1 MATTETLSSAA
12 RSELRG
18 IAGEI
23 IGPEDSGYDEARKVH
38 NGMIDRSPGVVIRAA
53 SADDVA
59 AGIGFARSH
68 DVPLAI
74 RGGGHSAP
82 GLGTIDDGVVI
93 DLAPLSAVNV
103 DAAGRTVAVGGGA
116 TLTQVDAATAEVGM
130 ATPLGI
136 LGTTGVGGLTLGGGI
151 GHLARKHGLTID
163 NLLGADVVLAD
174 GSKVTASPDE
184 NADLFWALRGG
195 GGNFGVVT
203 EFRYRLHPVS
213 TVIAGPTFWS
223 LDDTEAVMKRYRE
236 FIPQAPRELNG
247 FFAFATVPPVEP
259 FPAELH
265 GRKVSAVVWCY
276 AGDDNDAAQAAMA
289 PMLEAAEPLL
299 HGAGPLP
306 FAGLQ
311 GFFDQFYPKGM
322 QGYWRADFVN
332 ELSDAAIAAHRE
344 HAELMTPGAS
354 TMHMY
359 PIDGAV
365 HDVGESDTAWA
376 NRDVQWAE
384 VIYGTD
390 PDPASGEAMR
400 QWTLDYFDATHPYS
414 ATGGAYVNF
423 MMDEGQERVKAT
435 YRSNYGRL
443 SRIKAQYDP
452 SNTFRVN
459 QNIQPAM

>member
-1 MATTETLSSAA
+1 
-12 RSELRG
+12 
-18 IAGEI
+18 
-23 IGPEDSGYDEARKVH
+23 
-38 NGMIDRSPGVVIRAA
+38 
-53 SADDVA
+53 VA
-59 AGIGFARSH
+59 A
-68 DVPLAI
+68 
-74 RGGGHSAP
+74 
-82 GLGTIDDGVVI
+82 
-93 DLAPLSAVNV
+93 
-103 DAAGRTVAVGGGA
+103 GGGA

-151 GHLARKHGLTID
+151 GHLARKYGLTID

-174 GSKVTASPDE
+174 GSKVTASADE

-203 EFRYRLHPVS
+203 EFRYRLYPVS

-223 LDDTEAVMKRYRE
+223 LDDTAAVMQRYRE
-236 FIPQAPRELNG
+236 FIPQAPRDLNG
-247 FFAFATVPPVEP
+247 FFAFATVPPVAP
-259 FPAELH
+259 FPEELH
-265 GRKVSAVVWCY
+265 GRKVAAVVWCY

-289 PMLEAAEPLL
+289 PMLEAAEPLM
-299 HGAGPLP
+299 HGAHELP

-311 GFFDQFYPKGM
+311 GFFDPFYPKGM

-344 HAELMTPGAS
+344 HAERMTPGAS

-365 HDVGESDTAWA
+365 HEVGESDTAWA
-376 NRDVQWAE
+376 NRDVQWAQ

-390 PDPASGEAMR
+390 PDPASADAMR

-423 MMDEGQERVKAT
+423 MMDEGQDRVKAA
-435 YRSNYGRL
+435 YRSNYSRL
-443 SRIKAQYDP
+443 TRVKAQYDP

-459 QNIQPAM
+459 QNIQPAV

>member
-18 IAGEI
+18 ITGEI
-23 IGPEDSGYDEARKVH
+23 IGPEDSGYDEARRVH
-38 NGMIDRSPGVVIRAA
+38 NGMIDRSPGVVLRAA

-103 DAAGRTVAVGGGA
+103 DASGRTVAVGGGA

>member
-18 IAGEI
+18 ITGEV
-23 IGPEDSGYDEARKVH
+23 IGPGDSGYDEARRVH
-38 NGMIDRSPGVVIRAA
+38 NGMIDRSPGVILRAA

-103 DAAGRTVAVGGGA
+103 DASGRTVAVGGGA

-332 ELSDAAIAAHRE
+332 ELSDAAIAAHHE
-344 HAELMTPGAS
+344 HAERMTPGAS

-365 HDVGESDTAWA
+365 HDVGASDTAWS
-376 NRDVQWAE
+376 NRNVQWAE

-390 PDPASGEAMR
+390 PDPGSADAMR
-400 QWTLDYFDATHPYS
+400 EWTLDYFDATHPYS

-435 YRSNYGRL
+435 YGSNYGRL
-443 SRIKAQYDP
+443 SRVKAQYDP
-452 SNTFRVN
+452 TNTFRVN
-459 QNIQPAM
+459 QNIQPAA

>member
-23 IGPEDSGYDEARKVH
+23 IGPEDSGYDEARAVH
-38 NGMIDRSPGVVIRAA
+38 NGMIDRSPGVILRAA

-93 DLAPLSAVNV
+93 DLAPLSAVTV

-184 NADLFWALRGG
+184 NPDLFWAIRGG

-213 TVIAGPTFWS
+213 TVIAGPD
-223 LDDTEAVMKRYRE
+223 LLVARRHRRGHAALPGVHPAGAAGAERVLRVRDRAAGGAV
-236 FIPQAPRELNG
+236 PGGAPRPQGERRRLVLRRRRQRRG
-247 FFAFATVPPVEP
+247 PGRHGPDARGARSRSCTVPARCRSP
-259 FPAELH
+259 
-265 GRKVSAVVWCY
+265 GSRGSSTSSTR
-276 AGDDNDAAQAAMA
+276 
-289 PMLEAAEPLL
+289 
-299 HGAGPLP
+299 
-306 FAGLQ
+306 
-311 GFFDQFYPKGM
+311 
-322 QGYWRADFVN
+322 RAC
-332 ELSDAAIAAHRE
+332 R
-344 HAELMTPGAS
+344 
-354 TMHMY
+354 
-359 PIDGAV
+359 
-365 HDVGESDTAWA
+365 
-376 NRDVQWAE
+376 
-384 VIYGTD
+384 
-390 PDPASGEAMR
+390 
-400 QWTLDYFDATHPYS
+400 
-414 ATGGAYVNF
+414 ATGA
-423 MMDEGQERVKAT
+423 RT
-435 YRSNYGRL
+435 S
-443 SRIKAQYDP
+443 
-452 SNTFRVN
+452 
-459 QNIQPAM
+459 

>member
-18 IAGEI
+18 ITGEI
-23 IGPEDSGYDEARKVH
+23 IGPEDSGYDEARRVH

-82 GLGTIDDGVVI
+82 GLGTIDDGVVL

-299 HGAGPLP
+299 HGAGRLP

>member
-18 IAGEI
+18 LSGEI
-23 IGPEDSGYDEARKVH
+23 IGPEDAGYDEARRVH
-38 NGMIDRSPGVVIRAA
+38 NGMIDRSPGVIVRPA
-53 SADDVA
+53 STDDVA
-59 AGIGFARSH
+59 AAIGFARAH
-68 DVPLAI
+68 DVPLAV

-82 GLGTIDDGVVI
+82 GLGTIDAGVVI
-93 DLAPLSAVNV
+93 DLASLSSIDV
-103 DAAGRTVAVGGGA
+103 DADRRVVAVGGGA

-174 GSKVTASPDE
+174 GSKVTASADE

-223 LDDTEAVMKRYRE
+223 LADTTAVMQRYRE
-236 FIPQAPRELNG
+236 FIPQAPRDLNG

-265 GRKVSAVVWCY
+265 FQKVAAVVWCY

-289 PMLEAAEPLL
+289 PMLEAAEPLM
-299 HGAGPLP
+299 HGAHALP

-332 ELSDAAIAAHRE
+332 ELPDAAIAAHRE
-344 HAELMTPGAS
+344 HAERMTPGSS
-354 TMHMY
+354 TMHLY

-384 VIYGTD
+384 VIYGTEPEPERAD
-390 PDPASGEAMR
+390 AVR

-423 MMDEGQERVKAT
+423 MMDEGQERVKAA

-443 SRIKAQYDP
+443 SRVKAQYDP
-452 SNTFRVN
+452 TNTFRVN
-459 QNIQPAM
+459 QNIQPAV

>member
-1 MATTETLSSAA
+1 MATTETLSTAA

-18 IAGEI
+18 LSGEI
-23 IGPEDSGYDEARKVH
+23 IGPEDSGYDEARAVH

-53 SADDVA
+53 SAGDVA

-93 DLAPLSAVNV
+93 DLAPLSAVKV
-103 DAAGRTVAVGGGA
+103 DAAARVVAAGGGA
-116 TLTQVDAATAEVGM
+116 TLTQVDAATAEAGM

-174 GSKVTASPDE
+174 GTQVTASADE
-184 NADLFWALRGG
+184 NPELFWALRGG

-203 EFRYRLHPVS
+203 EFRYRLHAVS

-223 LDDTEAVMKRYRE
+223 LDDTTAVMQRYRE

-265 GRKVSAVVWCY
+265 GQKVAAVVWCY
-276 AGDDNDAAQAAMA
+276 AGDDNDAAQALMA

-311 GFFDQFYPKGM
+311 GFFDPFYPKGM

-344 HAELMTPGAS
+344 HAERMTPGAS

-384 VIYGTD
+384 VIFGCEPEPERAD
-390 PDPASGEAMR
+390 AVRE
-400 QWTLDYFDATHPYS
+400 WTLDYFDATHPYS

-423 MMDEGQERVKAT
+423 MMDEGQDRVKAT

-459 QNIQPAM
+459 QNIQPAV

>member
-18 IAGEI
+18 LAGEI
-23 IGPEDSGYDEARKVH
+23 IGPEDAGYDDARRVH
-38 NGMIDRSPGVVIRAA
+38 NGMIDRSPGVIIRPATT
-53 SADDVA
+53 DDVA
-59 AGIGFARSH
+59 AAIAFARAH
-68 DVPLAI
+68 DVTLAV

-93 DLAPLSAVNV
+93 DLASLSAVKV
-103 DAAGRTVAVGGGA
+103 DADRRVVAAGGGA

-136 LGTTGVGGLTLGGGI
+136 LGTTGVGGLTLGGGV

-174 GSKVTASPDE
+174 GSKVTASADE

-223 LDDTEAVMKRYRE
+223 LDDTATVMQRYRE
-236 FIPQAPRELNG
+236 FIPQAPRDLNG

-265 GRKVSAVVWCY
+265 GRKVAAIVWCY

-289 PMLEAAEPLL
+289 PMLEAAEPLM
-299 HGAGPLP
+299 HGAHALP

-311 GFFDQFYPKGM
+311 GFFDRFYPKGM
-322 QGYWRADFVN
+322 QGYWRADFVS
-332 ELSDAAIAAHRE
+332 ELPDAAIAAHRE
-344 HAELMTPGAS
+344 HAERMTPGSS

-365 HDVGESDTAWA
+365 RDVGESDTAWA
-376 NRDVQWAE
+376 NRDVQWAQ
-384 VIYGTD
+384 VIYGTEPEPERAD
-390 PDPASGEAMR
+390 AVR

-423 MMDEGQERVKAT
+423 MMDEGQERVKAA

-443 SRIKAQYDP
+443 TRVKAQYDA

-459 QNIQPAM
+459 QNIQPAV

>member
-18 IAGEI
+18 LSGEI
-23 IGPEDSGYDEARKVH
+23 IGPEDSGYDEARRVH
-38 NGMIDRSPGVVIRAA
+38 NGMIDRSPGVIVRATT
-53 SADDVA
+53 SDDVA
-59 AGIGFARSH
+59 AALGFAQSH

-93 DLAPLSAVNV
+93 DLAPLSTVTV
-103 DAAGRTVAVGGGA
+103 DADARTVAVGGGA
-116 TLTQVDAATAEVGM
+116 TLTQVDAATAQVGM

-174 GSKVTASPDE
+174 GSKVKASANE
-184 NADLFWALRGG
+184 NPDLFWAIRGG

-223 LDDTEAVMKRYRE
+223 LDDTEAVMRRYRE
-236 FIPQAPRELNG
+236 FIPQAPRDLNG
-247 FFAFATVPPVEP
+247 FFAFATVPPVDP

-265 GRKVSAVVWCY
+265 GLKVSAVVWCY

-289 PMLEAAEPLL
+289 PMLDAAEPLL

-322 QGYWRADFVN
+322 QGYWRADFVS
-332 ELSDAAIAAHRE
+332 ELPDAAIAAHRE
-344 HAELMTPGAS
+344 HAERMEPGAS

-365 HDVGESDTAWA
+365 HDVGEADTAWSH
-376 NRDVQWAE
+376 RDVQWAE
-384 VIYGTD
+384 VIYGTE
-390 PDPASGEAMR
+390 PDPASADSVR
-400 QWTLDYFDATHPYS
+400 KWTLDYFDATHPYS
-414 ATGGAYVNF
+414 ATGGAYINF
-423 MMDEGQERVKAT
+423 MMDEGQDRVKAT

-443 SRIKAQYDP
+443 SRVKAQYDP
-452 SNTFRVN
+452 ENTFRVN
-459 QNIQPAM
+459 QNIQPAV

>member
-1 MATTETLSSAA
+1 V
-12 RSELRG
+12 
-18 IAGEI
+18 
-23 IGPEDSGYDEARKVH
+23 K
-38 NGMIDRSPGVVIRAA
+38 A
-53 SADDVA
+53 SA
-59 AGIGFARSH
+59 
-68 DVPLAI
+68 
-74 RGGGHSAP
+74 
-82 GLGTIDDGVVI
+82 
-93 DLAPLSAVNV
+93 
-103 DAAGRTVAVGGGA
+103 
-116 TLTQVDAATAEVGM
+116 
-130 ATPLGI
+130 
-136 LGTTGVGGLTLGGGI
+136 
-151 GHLARKHGLTID
+151 
-163 NLLGADVVLAD
+163 
-174 GSKVTASPDE
+174 DE
-184 NADLFWALRGG
+184 NADLFWAIRGG

-223 LDDTEAVMKRYRE
+223 LDDTVAVMQRYRE
-236 FIPQAPRELNG
+236 FIPEAPRDLNG

-265 GRKVSAVVWCY
+265 GRKVAAVVWCY

-332 ELSDAAIAAHRE
+332 ELSDAAITAHRE
-344 HAELMTPGAS
+344 HAERMTPGAS

-365 HDVGESDTAWA
+365 HEVGESDTAWA
-376 NRDVQWAE
+376 NRDVQWAQ

-390 PDPASGEAMR
+390 PDPASAEAMR

-423 MMDEGQERVKAT
+423 MMDEGQDRVKAA

-443 SRIKAQYDP
+443 SRVKAQYDP
-452 SNTFRVN
+452 LNTFRVN
-459 QNIQPAM
+459 QNIQPAV

>member
-18 IAGEI
+18 ITGEI

-93 DLAPLSAVNV
+93 DLAPLSAVTV

-344 HAELMTPGAS
+344 HAERMTPGAS

>member
-18 IAGEI
+18 ITGEI
-23 IGPEDSGYDEARKVH
+23 IGPEDSGYDEARRVH

-93 DLAPLSAVNV
+93 DLAPLSAVTV
-103 DAAGRTVAVGGGA
+103 DAAGRTVAAGGGA